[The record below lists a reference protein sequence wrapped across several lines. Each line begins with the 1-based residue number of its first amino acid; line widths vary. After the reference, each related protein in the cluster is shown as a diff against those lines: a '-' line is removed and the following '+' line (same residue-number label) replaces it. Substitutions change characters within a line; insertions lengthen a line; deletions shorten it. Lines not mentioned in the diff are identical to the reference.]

1 MFYGREER
9 IKNLKQ
15 FGIGILGI
23 CKYNVT
29 FSPTITSYIKVTSQ
43 SLTKSVAVI
52 QTKYYNYNKF
62 GLSLRWRYVQV
73 SQLRCLAVSSAQD

>member
-43 SLTKSVAVI
+43 SLTKCSGH
-52 QTKYYNYNKF
+52 TNKI
-62 GLSLRWRYVQV
+62 L
-73 SQLRCLAVSSAQD
+73 